1 MFLFRFLHPTLSL
14 SFQWRW
20 KKLNQICPCPLA
32 TYFLLGMMFLTGC
45 TSYTPPSSI
54 PNEFLA
60 RAQSQSEGPIQV
72 SAVILS
78 AEEGEQVFA
87 APLAKSDIQPIW
99 LEIENGSKQELLLM
113 LLSVD
118 RDYFSPSEAAW
129 ISRRF
134 GETRS
139 DEKMQ
144 YFYDQHIPLSIPPGI
159 TASGFV
165 YTTFDPAI
173 KVFAVQLLG
182 DKKLY
187 DFDFVLPVPGFQ
199 ADFKQRNFDTLY
211 PPDEI
216 QNLDLD
222 GLRAYLTGLPCC
234 ALGGDRKT
242 PGDPL
247 NLVIVG
253 KGRHVMV
260 TLVRRGWDLTE
271 TVSAGTAWRTVMSS
285 VFGSR
290 YRTSPVSPLY
300 LFDRSQDAAFQK
312 ARASVD
318 ERNHLRLWRAPVN
331 FEGTPVWVGQ
341 ISRDIGVKLS
351 GKTVVTHK
359 IDPVV
364 DEARTYVGLDLLV
377 SQYLERVGFVGGVGI
392 STRTEPR
399 FNFTQDPYFTDGTR
413 IVLFLIENPIAY
425 DEIIWLDWDQPAT
438 RLKKEDPE
446 E

>member
-1 MFLFRFLHPTLSL
+1 MKGKIKFERLYL
-14 SFQWRW
+14 SFQKQR
-20 KKLNQICPCPLA
+20 KKLIQICPRPLA
-32 TYFLLGMMFLTGC
+32 TYCLLGMVFLIGC
-45 TSYTPPSSI
+45 TSYSPPSSI
-54 PNEFLA
+54 PTEFLA
-60 RAQSQSEGPIQV
+60 RAQSQREGAIQV

-78 AEEGEQVFA
+78 AEESEQVFA
-87 APLAKSDIQPIW
+87 APLAKRDIQPIW

-129 ISRRF
+129 KSRRF
-134 GETRS
+134 GERRS

-144 YFYDQHIPLSIPPGI
+144 YFYDQHIPLSLPPGI
-159 TASGFV
+159 TASGYV
-165 YTTFDPAI
+165 YTNFDPGV

-182 DKKLY
+182 DQKIY

-199 ADFKQRNFDTLY
+199 ADFMRRNQDALY
-211 PPDEI
+211 EPDEI

-222 GLRAYLTGLPCC
+222 GLRAYLTTLPCC
-234 ALGGDRKT
+234 ALGGDRT
-242 PGDPL
+242 TSGDPL

-253 KGRHVMV
+253 EGRHVMV

-271 TVSAGTAWRTVMSS
+271 TISAETTLRTAIST

-351 GKTVVTHK
+351 GKTMVTHK
-359 IDPVV
+359 IDPIV

-377 SQYLERVGFVGGVGI
+377 SQFLERVGFVGGVGI
-392 STRTEPR
+392 STKSAPK
-399 FNFTQDPYFTDGTR
+399 FNYTNDLYYTDGFR

-425 DEIIWLDWDQPAT
+425 DEIIWLDWEQPAT